1 MYIIYLSKVY
11 EQAQFSYICI
21 YYLKIY
27 KMKNLIK
34 FCAIAVLV
42 FASCKKANTEKETE
56 EIVPQ
61 EIVEFDSF
69 GDKITDDAAMTSNE
83 MLAKFNNMKVGDT
96 LNLKFA
102 SNIKEVCTKKGC
114 WMKLPL
120 NDAEETMVT
129 FKDYGFFMPLDAKD
143 RGVIVEG
150 KAFVKETTVAELQHY
165 AEDAGKTKEEIAQI
179 TVPKKEFAF
188 EANGVLMKK

>member
-1 MYIIYLSKVY
+1 
-11 EQAQFSYICI
+11 
-21 YYLKIY
+21 
-27 KMKNLIK
+27 MKNLIK

-56 EIVPQ
+56 ETDQQ
-61 EIVEFDSF
+61 EIVAFDSF
-69 GDKITDDAAMTSNE
+69 GNKITDDAAITSNE

-96 LNLKFA
+96 LNVKFA

-120 NDAEETMVT
+120 NDTEEAMVT

-143 RGVIVEG
+143 REVIVEG
-150 KAFVKETTVAELQHY
+150 KAFMKETSVAELQHY

-179 TVPKKEFAF
+179 TVPIKEFAF
-188 EANGVLMKK
+188 EAKGVLLKK

>member
-21 YYLKIY
+21 YYLKINR
-27 KMKNLIK
+27 MKNLIK

-42 FASCKKANTEKETE
+42 FTSCKKANTEKET
-56 EIVPQ
+56 VQQ

-69 GDKITDDAAMTSNE
+69 GDKITGDAAMTSGE
-83 MLAKFNNMKVGDT
+83 MMAKFNNMKVGDT
-96 LNLKFA
+96 LKIKFA

-120 NDAEETMVT
+120 NDTEEAMVT

-143 RGVIVEG
+143 REVIVEG
-150 KAFVKETTVAELQHY
+150 KAFMKETSVAELQHY
-165 AEDAGKTKEEIAQI
+165 AEDAGKTREEIAKI
-179 TVPKKEFAF
+179 TIPKKEFSF

>member
-1 MYIIYLSKVY
+1 
-11 EQAQFSYICI
+11 
-21 YYLKIY
+21 
-27 KMKNLIK
+27 MKNLIN
-34 FCAIAVLV
+34 FCVIALFA
-42 FASCKKANTEKETE
+42 FASCKTGSLEKETAKKE
-56 EIVPQ
+56 QQ
-61 EIVEFDSF
+61 EIVAFDSF
-69 GDKITDDAAMTSNE
+69 GDKITNEAAMTSGE
-83 MLAKFNNMKVGDT
+83 MLAKFNTLKVGDT
-96 LNLKFA
+96 INVKFA

-120 NDAEETMVT
+120 NDTEETMVT

-143 RGVIVEG
+143 TEVIVAG
-150 KAFVKETTVAELQHY
+150 KAFVQETSVAELQHY

>member
-1 MYIIYLSKVY
+1 
-11 EQAQFSYICI
+11 
-21 YYLKIY
+21 
-27 KMKNLIK
+27 MKNLIK

-42 FASCKKANTEKETE
+42 FISCKKVNTEKETE
-56 EIVPQ
+56 ETVQ
-61 EIVEFDSF
+61 REIVEFDSF

-83 MLAKFNNMKVGDT
+83 MLAKFKNMKVGDT

-120 NDAEETMVT
+120 NDTEEALVT

-143 RGVIVEG
+143 REVIVEG
-150 KAFVKETTVAELQHY
+150 KAFMKETSVAELQHY
-165 AEDAGKTKEEIAQI
+165 AEDAGKTKEEIAKI
-179 TVPKKEFAF
+179 TTLKKEFSF